1 MQRTIKRVEI
11 GLKLSRFLS
20 RYRRRETDE
29 QCGTMLNNIIRI
41 KWEISRQRWAW
52 KEREKSATSTKIGTL
67 DLPISWSIVNGC
79 KHRLLHLLR
88 YRNVL
93 GELFYKITCNSKV
106 ASDLVTA
113 KISAVESVVCVNR
126 LKKKVNFKIFSAVV
140 DWKSPF
146 NLHHK
151 RILFV
156 LQCSL

>member
-52 KEREKSATSTKIGTL
+52 KERKKCATSTKIGTL

-93 GELFYKITCNSKV
+93 GELFYEITCNSKV

-113 KISAVESVVCVNR
+113 KIRAVESVVCVNR
-126 LKKKVNFKIFSAVV
+126 LKKKINFKIFSAVV

-151 RILFV
+151 RRLFV
-156 LQCSL
+156 